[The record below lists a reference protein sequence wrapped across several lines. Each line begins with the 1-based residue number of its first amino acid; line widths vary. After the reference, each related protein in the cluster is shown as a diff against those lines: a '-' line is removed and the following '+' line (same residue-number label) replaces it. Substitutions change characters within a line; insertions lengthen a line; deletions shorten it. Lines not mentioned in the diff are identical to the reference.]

1 MSWIED
7 IISPKTRKWE
17 EFYRN
22 RWQYDK
28 VVRSTHGVNCTGG
41 CSWNI
46 HVKDGIVVWE
56 TQALDYPLLEE
67 TLPPYEPRGCQRGIS
82 YSWYL
87 YSPIRVKYPLMR
99 GALLDL
105 FKKEK
110 EKFNGDPIKAWESLQ
125 NDPEKRRRYQK
136 ARGKGGFR
144 RIKWDEAVELIAAA
158 NLYTTKKYGP
168 DRIIGFSPIPA
179 MSMLSYASGARYL
192 QLMGGVN
199 LSFYDWYCD
208 LPTAY
213 PEIWGEQTD
222 VCESA
227 DWYNSKFCVSMGA
240 NLGMTRTP
248 DIHFFSESKHNGT
261 KTVVMS
267 PDFSMVAKHADQWIP
282 VHAGSDGAFWMS
294 VTHVILKEFH
304 ADRQV
309 PYFIDYVKRYTDCP
323 FLMELDKQG
332 DHFVP
337 GKLVRANRISK
348 YKDVENGDW
357 KFLNFDEKSGKTVM
371 PKGSMGQRWDKDK
384 TGNWNLKYEDG
395 LDNTPYEPTLTL
407 LNKSDDV
414 LQVEFIEYGL
424 NKKALRGIPVK
435 YIETVDGK
443 KIAVAT
449 VYDITFG
456 QYGVGR
462 GLPGEYPKDYNDK
475 NAAYTPAW
483 QEIFT
488 GIGQDTVLQL
498 AREWGNTAEVTRG
511 KCMVIVGAAICHW
524 FHNNLMYRSAIMTQ
538 MLTGCNGVNG
548 GGMNHYVGQEKLAP
562 MESWSTIMSAK
573 DWQGANRLQ
582 QGPIWHYINSDQWRY
597 DGNQAE
603 YNSIPTGSK
612 LGNMHSA
619 DWAAMAVRNGWMPF
633 YPQYDKNNL
642 TIAADAIAAGAKT
655 DDDIKKYVV
664 DKLKSKELNYSIM
677 DPDNEINFPRNWFIW
692 RGNALMASAKGHE
705 YMLDHYLGTHTN
717 KVADEVAKDHVSE
730 LLWREAPKGKMDL
743 IVDLNFR
750 MDTTALYSD
759 MVLPAASW
767 YEKADINSTDMH
779 SFIHPLSAAI
789 APVWESKSDWQIFQL
804 IAKTVSEMAKNYLP
818 TPVKDVVNLPLS
830 HDSIDEISQPKLQDW
845 YKGECEP

>member
-384 TGNWNLKYEDG
+384 TGNWNLKSDDG

-462 GLPGEYPKDYNDK
+462 GLPGEYPTDYNDK

-573 DWQGANRLQ
+573 DWHGANRLQ

-642 TIAADAIAAGAKT
+642 TIAADAIAA
-655 DDDIKKYVV
+655 
-664 DKLKSKELNYSIM
+664 
-677 DPDNEINFPRNWFIW
+677 
-692 RGNALMASAKGHE
+692 
-705 YMLDHYLGTHTN
+705 
-717 KVADEVAKDHVSE
+717 
-730 LLWREAPKGKMDL
+730 
-743 IVDLNFR
+743 
-750 MDTTALYSD
+750 
-759 MVLPAASW
+759 
-767 YEKADINSTDMH
+767 
-779 SFIHPLSAAI
+779 
-789 APVWESKSDWQIFQL
+789 
-804 IAKTVSEMAKNYLP
+804 
-818 TPVKDVVNLPLS
+818 
-830 HDSIDEISQPKLQDW
+830 
-845 YKGECEP
+845 

>member
-105 FKKEK
+105 FKAEK
-110 EKFNGDPIKAWESLQ
+110 ESAGGDPVKAWENLQ
-125 NDPEKRRRYQK
+125 NNPEKRKRYQW

-144 RIKWDEAVELIAAA
+144 RVKWDEALELIAAA
-158 NLYTTKKYGP
+158 NLYTVKKYGP

-208 LPTAY
+208 LPTAF

-282 VHAGSDGAFWMS
+282 VHAGSDGAFWMA

-309 PYFIDYVKRYTDCP
+309 PYFIDYVKRYTECP
-323 FLMELDKQG
+323 FLVELEKQG
-332 DHFVP
+332 DHYVP
-337 GKLVRANRISK
+337 MKLMRANRIKSYEK
-348 YKDVENGDW
+348 VENGDW
-357 KFLNFDEKSGKTVM
+357 KFLNLDVSGKLVM
-371 PKGSMGQRWDKDK
+371 PKGSMGQRWDKEK
-384 TGNWNLKYEDG
+384 IGNWNLKFEDG
-395 LDNTPYEPTLTL
+395 EDNGTYDPTLTL
-407 LNKSDDV
+407 LGKSDDV
-414 LQVEFIEYGL
+414 LQVEFVEYGL
-424 NKKALRGIPVK
+424 NKKALRGVPVK
-435 YIETVDGK
+435 
-443 KIAVAT
+443 
-449 VYDITFG
+449 
-456 QYGVGR
+456 
-462 GLPGEYPKDYNDK
+462 
-475 NAAYTPAW
+475 
-483 QEIFT
+483 
-488 GIGQDTVLQL
+488 
-498 AREWGNTAEVTRG
+498 
-511 KCMVIVGAAICHW
+511 
-524 FHNNLMYRSAIMTQ
+524 
-538 MLTGCNGVNG
+538 
-548 GGMNHYVGQEKLAP
+548 
-562 MESWSTIMSAK
+562 
-573 DWQGANRLQ
+573 
-582 QGPIWHYINSDQWRY
+582 
-597 DGNQAE
+597 
-603 YNSIPTGSK
+603 
-612 LGNMHSA
+612 
-619 DWAAMAVRNGWMPF
+619 
-633 YPQYDKNNL
+633 
-642 TIAADAIAAGAKT
+642 
-655 DDDIKKYVV
+655 
-664 DKLKSKELNYSIM
+664 
-677 DPDNEINFPRNWFIW
+677 
-692 RGNALMASAKGHE
+692 
-705 YMLDHYLGTHTN
+705 
-717 KVADEVAKDHVSE
+717 
-730 LLWREAPKGKMDL
+730 
-743 IVDLNFR
+743 
-750 MDTTALYSD
+750 
-759 MVLPAASW
+759 
-767 YEKADINSTDMH
+767 
-779 SFIHPLSAAI
+779 
-789 APVWESKSDWQIFQL
+789 
-804 IAKTVSEMAKNYLP
+804 
-818 TPVKDVVNLPLS
+818 
-830 HDSIDEISQPKLQDW
+830 
-845 YKGECEP
+845 